1 MNQLSPSDIGSSGRL
16 GRFMPAAE
24 EAEETTGFK
33 IGLGDL
39 RSMFWRQRYVMAGIV
54 VAAIILGIVVSLLM
68 TPRYRAQ
75 ATVRIDNEAVK
86 IVEGQDLDPVV
97 AMSDTSRYLNTQK
110 QIVESRLL
118 ATQVVSSLRLDRDA
132 RAVEL
137 LGIKDPDAALSEAQQ
152 ASARR
157 EAVIEA
163 LRGNVDMEVR
173 NDTRVA
179 GIGFTSRDPALSAR
193 IANAFAAG
201 YIAQNVKLRYDT
213 NAYAR
218 KVLTAQ
224 VEQARLQLQ
233 QTEREAIDYA
243 RRNRLIDTGD
253 ASTGASDDN
262 GGGDNSGNARSI
274 TTASLVQLNEDF
286 IAARSA
292 RIAAEARW
300 MAARDSAGHESPEAR
315 TNPSIQGILSSR
327 AEVAANLAELRARY
341 LDDQPQV
348 REAVAQLAQLD
359 AQLASA
365 GRSLKNTIYNEYRA
379 AVRAE
384 SELAAAKERLAD
396 ETLSE
401 QDRRVQLNLIARD
414 AETQRSQLN
423 DLLTRLNQVNA
434 AADITVNNISML
446 DNAQVPTSP
455 VSPNIRKNLMIALA
469 IGLAIAF
476 LVAFAREALDDTLR
490 SPEDAERKL
499 GLPLLGTTPLV
510 RDLTAADLDER
521 QGELNEA
528 YYSIRSTID
537 YASSGMVNKVI
548 LVTSSQPGEGK
559 STTAL
564 AVARDFARIGRRTLL
579 VDADLRNPSLHRN
592 LGLPKDTGFVDVL
605 MKHRT
610 FADTVIQDQIA
621 DLHVLPLGPIP
632 PNPVQILSSDLIH
645 NFVEEMRQHYDIV
658 ILDSAPVM
666 GLADAPMLSRVADHV
681 VLIVEANRAHF
692 GQAKS
697 AVRRLQDAGA
707 ALLGI
712 VMTKFSFRDAGYSY
726 DYHYSYYSYR
736 TRQPAEA
743 QGD

>member
-1 MNQLSPSDIGSSGRL
+1 
-16 GRFMPAAE
+16 
-24 EAEETTGFK
+24 
-33 IGLGDL
+33 
-39 RSMFWRQRYVMAGIV
+39 YVMAGIV
-54 VAAIILGIVVSLLM
+54 VAALILGIVVSLLM

-86 IVEGQDLDPVV
+86 IVEGQDLDPAV
-97 AMSDTSRYLNTQK
+97 AISDTGRYLNTQK
-110 QIVESRLL
+110 QIVESRSL
-118 ATQVVSSLRLDRDA
+118 AAQVATSLRLDREDKVLELL
-132 RAVEL
+132 AVER
-137 LGIKDPDAALSEAQQ
+137 PDAELNTAQQ
-152 ASARR
+152 SAARR
-157 EAVIEA
+157 QAIIEA
-163 LRGNVDMEVR
+163 LQTNVDMEMR

-179 GIGFTSRDPALSAR
+179 GIGFTSRDPVLSAR
-193 IANAFAAG
+193 IANAFATS
-201 YIAQNVKLRYDT
+201 YIAQNVRLRYET

-218 KVLTAQ
+218 KVLSSQ

-233 QTEREAIDYA
+233 QTEREAIEYA

-253 ASTGASDDN
+253 ASTGASDDK

-274 TTASLVQLNEDF
+274 TTASLVQLNENF
-286 IAARSA
+286 ITARSA
-292 RIAAEARW
+292 RIEAEARW
-300 MAARDSAGHESPEAR
+300 MAARDSAGHELAEAR
-315 TNPSIQGILSSR
+315 TNPAIQGILASR
-327 AEVAANLAELRARY
+327 AEVAARLAELRARY

-348 REAVAQLAQLD
+348 REAAAQLAQLD

-384 SELAAAKERLAD
+384 GELAAAKEGLAD

-414 AETQRSQLN
+414 AETQRTQLN

-434 AADITVNNISML
+434 AADITTNNISML
-446 DNAQVPTSP
+446 DDAQVPESP

-469 IGLAIAF
+469 LGLALAF

-510 RDLTAADLDER
+510 RDLTADALSER

-537 YASSGMVNKVI
+537 YASSGLVNKVF

-592 LGLPKDTGFVDVL
+592 LGLAKDTGFVDVL
-605 MKHRT
+605 MQHRS
-610 FADTVIQDQIA
+610 FADTVVQDEIA

-632 PNPVQILSSDLIH
+632 PNPVQILSSDLIQ
-645 NFVEEMRQHYDIV
+645 NFIEDVRQHYDIV

-736 TRQPAEA
+736 SKQPAEA
-743 QGD
+743 SAD